1 MRYAAALA
9 TAFIVLLAAPGAQAR
24 VRCTSGAT
32 MYLDGQLRIFA
43 MPFHPVSEFE
53 GRGYDEY
60 ACLGGRGRPL
70 HVALDVG
77 GGEGE
82 RDTYRY
88 VFAGGRYLGVATVDI
103 GENGGARGAQ
113 GHGKRPPPPG
123 RRGPPPLG
131 FAPHPPPA
139 LHPPRRLLP
148 AGVFPPPRAPSP
160 H

>member
-43 MPFHPVSEFE
+43 MPFDPASQFE

-88 VFAGGRYLGVATVDI
+88 VFAGGRYLAVATVDI
-103 GENGGARGAQ
+103 GENGGARGPQ
-113 GHGKRPPPPG
+113 GFHPPPPPPG
-123 RRGPPPLG
+123 RKGPPPRGLR
-131 FAPHPPPA
+131 PP
-139 LHPPRRLLP
+139 PPRRP
-148 AGVFPPPRAPSP
+148 PPPPRPLRPGPSP
-160 H
+160 HP